1 MADFS
6 FGYITMEDVNAE
18 IMQSA
23 GLHRLWARRQRTSL
37 GPMHEIE
44 ILDQELCSSTF
55 DDQVS

>member
-1 MADFS
+1 MAGFS
-6 FGYITMEDVNAE
+6 FGCITMEDVNAE
-18 IMQSA
+18 IMQS

-44 ILDQELCSSTF
+44 ILDQDLCASTF